1 MNNNQVQLIEL
12 KVKNFRSF
20 YSEQILTFSDDDVN
34 ARQVTAIFGANAS
47 GKSNTARA
55 LWVLQ
60 KMVRESAN
68 ANSRP
73 FYDPFLFQISAPNE
87 PSELSVKFN
96 HNGKIFIYAFACD
109 QNQIVFEELKE
120 KSDNTNKYKVIFSRD
135 KDKNLNSA
143 SVNYGFGKG
152 LADKTRLETL
162 LITKAK
168 EDNNEYANIVFDLVD
183 NLYLILDNGQNM
195 EGLAINL
202 LKSNPDLQDDVI
214 KALNQADFTIRDIK
228 INNAPVPEEIIARL
242 PIPDDAK
249 NNIRSTGSLNMVVGH
264 YLRNG
269 EQAIQKDGKPTYIG
283 NDITNESMGTRKFFG
298 VIVPIIDAIN
308 KGKTLYIDEFGAYL
322 HPNLADKIVNMY
334 KNNQSK
340 NAKLILN
347 THMTSLMNS
356 LEREDMIIVEKRHI
370 VDESVITPL
379 KDKSAGKTDVFEKR
393 YRQGLYGGVPKTQ
406 DLESR
411 NEC

>member
-1 MNNNQVQLIEL
+1 MNSNQVQLIEL

-20 YSEQILTFSDDDVN
+20 YSEQTLSLSDDDTN
-34 ARQVTAIFGANAS
+34 ARQITAIFGANAS

-68 ANSRP
+68 ANSHP
-73 FYDPFLFQISAPNE
+73 IYDPFMFQLSSQNE

-96 HNGKIFIYAFACD
+96 HNGKIFVYGFSCN
-109 QNQIVFEELKE
+109 QNQIISEELKE
-120 KSDNTNKYKVIFSRD
+120 KSENTNKYKVIFSRD

-143 SVNYGFGKG
+143 SANYGFSKT

-168 EDNNEYANIVFDLVD
+168 EDNNEHANIVFDLVD
-183 NLYLILDNGQNM
+183 SLYLILDNGQNM

-202 LKSNPDLQDDVI
+202 LKSHPELQDDVI

-228 INNAPVPEEIIARL
+228 IDNVPVPEEIIARL
-242 PIPDDAK
+242 PIPEDAK

-269 EQAIQKDGKPTYIG
+269 EQAVQKDGKPTYIG

-322 HPNLADKIVNMY
+322 HPNLADKIVGMY
-334 KNNQSK
+334 KSKSAQS
-340 NAKLILN
+340 AKLILN
-347 THMTSLMNS
+347 THMTSLMSS
-356 LEREDMIIVEKRHI
+356 LEREDIVIVEKRHI
-370 VDESVITPL
+370 VEESIITPL

-393 YRQGLYGGVPKTQ
+393 YRQGLYGGIPKAQ
-406 DLESR
+406 DLESI
-411 NEC
+411 NER